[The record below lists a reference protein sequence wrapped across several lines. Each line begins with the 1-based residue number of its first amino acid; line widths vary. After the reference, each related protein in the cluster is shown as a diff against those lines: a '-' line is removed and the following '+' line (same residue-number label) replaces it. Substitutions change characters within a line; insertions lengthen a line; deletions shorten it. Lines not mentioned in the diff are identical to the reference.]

1 MRQQT
6 EKAKEIQKLI
16 EQGLEQFAIRKL
28 GYEREIVRYY
38 WRKIKNPKQYVRF
51 IKQISGYNEALLTK
65 KKKKCRTKKTARQ
78 IK

>member
-1 MRQQT
+1 MRQQS

-38 WRKIKNPKQYVRF
+38 WRKIKNPKQYRKF
-51 IKQISGYNEALLTK
+51 IKQIQGYNEALLTK
-65 KKKKCRTKKTARQ
+65 KKKCSPYKKTLE
-78 IK
+78 